1 MQNKPTIGHEEAGG
15 SMAGLAQ
22 LGIVVF
28 EVGGVGEN
36 ALGAVVG
43 SGW

>member
-1 MQNKPTIGHEEAGG
+1 MPASRREEAGG
-15 SMAGLAQ
+15 GTAGLAQ

-28 EVGGVGEN
+28 EVGGVRGN